1 MKYKLINL
9 KNLIF
14 IFIIIII
21 SHNFNSAK
29 NAYLIIKNEYN
40 KRSVNS
46 YEFCR
51 NESIGFLDYV
61 KKKYKINNFITI
73 KNYFISPDPSW
84 YFLNSGLTQID
95 QEKVILLGYIENRK
109 INFKKKDGYFF
120 SEDIKYLKKINK
132 ISFNLKKK
140 HKHKLSFN
148 IYQSSYGEKKNI
160 YKSDLINFNVGKN
173 IIKLNLNV
181 INYFNNSKIIIEF
194 LNKDMNKNFI
204 IDEVNLFLPNEIDLS
219 ERIIFEKYENCYL
232 ISKND

>member
-40 KRSVNS
+40 KRLVNS

-84 YFLNSGLTQID
+84 YFLNSGLTQI
-95 QEKVILLGYIENRK
+95 ERK
-109 INFKKKDGYFF
+109 NHFTWLY
-120 SEDIKYLKKINK
+120 
-132 ISFNLKKK
+132 
-140 HKHKLSFN
+140 
-148 IYQSSYGEKKNI
+148 
-160 YKSDLINFNVGKN
+160 
-173 IIKLNLNV
+173 
-181 INYFNNSKIIIEF
+181 
-194 LNKDMNKNFI
+194 
-204 IDEVNLFLPNEIDLS
+204 
-219 ERIIFEKYENCYL
+219 
-232 ISKND
+232 